1 MPLNLNGSTMPVL
14 TFNVQNTYID
24 KELKIQVDKIW
35 KEDVVNS
42 YSEEIIV
49 PPQITVPPIRKI
61 VMS

>member
-1 MPLNLNGSTMPVL
+1 MPVL